1 MKPTTLL
8 WIASSLVTSAVLA
21 ACAST
26 VPPTASET
34 EQIANARTLLDSAP
48 DRAADAAEALLKQ
61 NPQLREA
68 RLLLAESSLAMS
80 RNRDFKGS
88 MLHLLDATRN
98 FDKALNDAENEPY
111 ALEWRLLAEGYRD
124 LGEWAKGS
132 QAAIRSAD
140 GFQQRQ
146 GLENAKEYALSRLI
160 GADCDYR
167 LFVEARKPEIKDGDA
182 NMNGI
187 VPPAPRTSTLASV
200 AVAGYA
206 EARIDYPAHCINQL
220 ASVQR
225 WLGQDGEAIRT
236 YERGVINNPTETDIH
251 DAYITWMGDLG
262 QEDALVG
269 AYRRFVRE
277 KPNATIL
284 RWFQGRA
291 VFTRAN
297 RLRREGNFQGSIAIY
312 QKSRDVFAEYLALT
326 PQHRDTIGQWQALCD
341 LSMARCAADN
351 GDLEAAEKHLLSAG
365 ETSPQ
370 ATKYVDGKPQL
381 KDSYGNHFT
390 AAAFAIHLA
399 LTESPD
405 RALERTLKFNEAILT
420 RFPDQWGFVYNNAG
434 LAARDLGVQLAAN
447 GDEPAA
453 MALWERSYQ
462 HYVKAVELSPT
473 DARTVNDCGLMLI
486 YHLDRD
492 LDHARQL
499 CERAIE
505 LGSEQ
510 LAEMDED
517 ASERDRHLL
526 EEAVGDAW
534 QNIAIL
540 LRTNKKAPFEDYQR
554 FCEEAVK
561 FYPYQR
567 REAAAMLRNKG
578 ETELGSTA
586 RGKAS
591 GRGAASGS
599 NSGSSNA
606 STGRNAQQS
615 GAAEALKKVMPE
627 IEKHTANE
635 DYDSA
640 LNVLDKLAKGCKN
653 HAPYRLMVGK
663 VTWQLANQAR
673 ESGRKGTAAFYQD
686 AASAFKKAV
695 ELDPEPIEPRQL
707 LAQAQFDSNETQKAA
722 ATISSLLLHMQSKG
736 GGTDEQGLAAHTLRA
751 NAASRAYAQAK
762 NGGNNDAGLLT
773 SARTSMRWIEQKGNL
788 TPELLKL
795 WSTTE
800 QWAEAPAEATN
811 VYVRASERAPADFA
825 MLELVVS
832 TAASQKQLPLAI
844 ASLKKRGDAG
854 TVWYLGKAQY
864 YFAGDQ
870 REGGK
875 ADDALKT
882 IDEAIASFTKS
893 MTKNAGY
900 KDSCEQWIA
909 MCLGKQGNIA
919 FSLKKYD
926 EAEKLLLQATAARPD
941 LINQDLGLTETTKR
955 GIALLVYM
963 YVQKNDLQK
972 CESISRAAA
981 ESALSDVDLQNNSG
995 LFARDYGNQIERNGK
1010 IKKAQEMYEQSYKA
1024 YGRAVQLDGKNV
1036 RLRNDLALIA
1046 IYHLDR
1052 DWDQVKVL
1060 LDSAITDGE
1069 RTLKDS
1075 PPDDAEAKQQLEEAV
1090 GDSYENL
1097 ALWHIKHSKDGAAA
1111 KAAATKSQGYYPG
1124 KGRSGARRH
1133 LRSAEQLLQGK

>member
-8 WIASSLVTSAVLA
+8 WIASSLVTCAVLA

-26 VPPTASET
+26 NPPTANEA
-34 EQIANARTLLDSAP
+34 EQIANARSLLDSTP
-48 DRAADAAEALLKQ
+48 DRAADTAEDLLKQ

-80 RNRDFKGS
+80 RNPDFAGKK
-88 MLHLLDATRN
+88 LHLLDATRN
-98 FDKALNDAENEPY
+98 FHDALNDTENEPY
-111 ALEWRLLAEGYRD
+111 AREWRLLAEGYRD
-124 LGEWAKGS
+124 LGEWLKGS

-146 GLENAKEYALSRLI
+146 GLENTKQYALSRLV

-167 LFVEARKPEIKDGDA
+167 LFVDARQPEMQDGKAD
-182 NMNGI
+182 MNGI
-187 VPPAPRTSTLASV
+187 VPPEPRTRALANV

-206 EARIDYPAHCINQL
+206 EARLDYPAHCNNQL
-220 ASVQR
+220 AIIQR
-225 WLGQDGEAIRT
+225 WLGQNGEAIRT
-236 YERGVINNPTETDIH
+236 YERGVINNPTETAIH
-251 DAYITWMGDLG
+251 DAYINWMCDLG

-269 AYRRFVRE
+269 GYRRFVRE

-291 VFTRAN
+291 IYKRAD

-326 PQHRDTIGQWQALCD
+326 PQHRETISQWQALCD

-365 ETSPQ
+365 ETSPK
-370 ATKYVDGKPQL
+370 ATEYVDGKPVMP
-381 KDSYGNHFT
+381 DTYGNHFT
-390 AAAFAIHLA
+390 GAAFAIHLA

-405 RALERTLKFNEAILT
+405 KALERTLKFNEAIVS
-420 RFPDQWGFVYNNAG
+420 RFPDQWGFIYNNAG
-434 LAARDLGVQLAAN
+434 LAARDLGVQLASD

-453 MALWERSYQ
+453 KALWERSYQ

-473 DARTVNDCGLMLI
+473 DARIVNDCGLMLI
-486 YHLDRD
+486 YYLNRD
-492 LDHARQL
+492 LDNARQL

-505 LGSEQ
+505 IGSTQ
-510 LAEMDED
+510 LAEMGDDVTEQ
-517 ASERDRHLL
+517 ERHLL

-534 QNIAIL
+534 QNIAVL
-540 LRTNKKAPFEDYQR
+540 LRTHKQAPFEDYQR

-578 ETELGSTA
+578 ENNLGSTA
-586 RGKAS
+586 RGT
-591 GRGAASGS
+591 ASGS

-606 STGRNAQQS
+606 SAVRSEQQS
-615 GAAEALKKVMPE
+615 GAAEALKKAMPE
-627 IEKHTANE
+627 LEKHAANE
-635 DYDSA
+635 DFDSA
-640 LNVLDKLAKGCKN
+640 LNVLDKLAKVCKN
-653 HAPYRLMVGK
+653 HAPYRVMLGK
-663 VTWQLANQAR
+663 MTWRLANQAR
-673 ESGRKGTAAFYQD
+673 DSGRKGTAAFYQD
-686 AASAFKKAV
+686 AMNAFKKAV
-695 ELDPEPIEPRQL
+695 ELDPEPIEPRQM
-707 LAQAQFDSNETQKAA
+707 LAQAQFDSNEPQQAA
-722 ATISSLLLHMQSKG
+722 ETISSLLMHMQSKG
-736 GGTDEQGLAAHTLRA
+736 GGTEEQVLAAHALRA
-751 NAASRAYAQAK
+751 NAASRAYATAK
-762 NGGNNDAGLLT
+762 NGGNNDVGLLT
-773 SARTSMRWIEQKGNL
+773 SSRTSMRWLEQKSKL

-844 ASLKKRGDAG
+844 ASLKKRDDAG
-854 TVWYLGKAQY
+854 TIWYLGKAQY
-864 YFAGDQ
+864 YVAGDQ
-870 REGGK
+870 RQDGK
-875 ADDALKT
+875 TDDAVKT
-882 IDEAIASFTKS
+882 IDAAIASFTKS

-919 FSLKKYD
+919 FSLKQYD
-926 EAEKLLLQATAARPD
+926 VSEKLLLQATAARPD

-955 GIALLVYM
+955 GILFLVDY
-963 YVQKNDLQK
+963 YRRKNDIQK

-981 ESALSDVDLQNNSG
+981 ESALSDTDLQNNSG

-1010 IKKAQEMYEQSYKA
+1010 VKEAQEMYEQSYKA
-1024 YGRAVQLDGKNV
+1024 YGRAVQLDGTNV

-1052 DWDQVKVL
+1052 DWDKVKSL

-1069 RTLKDS
+1069 RTLEDS
-1075 PPDDAEAKQQLEEAV
+1075 PPDDADEKQQLEEAV

-1097 ALWHIKHSKDGAAA
+1097 ALWHLKHSKDGAAA
-1111 KAAATKSQGYYPG
+1111 KAAATKSQDYYPG
-1124 KGRSGARRH
+1124 KRRPGARRH

>member
-26 VPPTASET
+26 IIPPTANEA
-34 EQIANARTLLDSAP
+34 EQIAIARDLLASRP
-48 DRAADAAEALLKQ
+48 GKAADTAEALLKQ
-61 NPQLREA
+61 NPELREA
-68 RLLLAESSLAMS
+68 RLLLAESSFAMS
-80 RNRDFKGS
+80 RNPDFSGRK
-88 MLHLLDATRN
+88 LHLLDATRN
-98 FDKALNDAENEPY
+98 FQNALNDVENEPY
-111 ALEWRLLAEGYRD
+111 ARELRVLAEAYRD

-140 GFQQRQ
+140 GFQQRK
-146 GLENAKEYALSRLI
+146 GLENTKAYALARLV

-167 LFVEARKPEIKDGDA
+167 LFVDVRQPEKQDGEAD
-182 NMNGI
+182 MNGI
-187 VPPAPRTSTLASV
+187 VPPEPHTRALAIV

-206 EARIDYPAHCINQL
+206 EARLDYPSHCVNQL
-220 ASVQR
+220 AIIQR
-225 WLGQDGEAIRT
+225 WLDQNGEAIRT
-236 YERGVINNPTETDIH
+236 YERGIINNPNETAIH
-251 DAYITWMGDLG
+251 DAYINWMCELG

-269 AYRRFVRE
+269 GYRRFVRE
-277 KPNATIL
+277 KPNAPIL
-284 RWFQGRA
+284 RWHQGRA
-291 VFTRAN
+291 IYARAN

-326 PQHRDTIGQWQALCD
+326 PQYRETISQWHALCD

-351 GDLEAAEKHLLSAG
+351 GDLEAAQKHLLSAG
-365 ETSPQ
+365 ETSPK
-370 ATKYVDGKPQL
+370 ATEYVDGKPQL
-381 KDSYGNHFT
+381 VDTYGNHFT
-390 AAAFAIHLA
+390 GAAFAIHLA

-405 RALERTLKFNEAILT
+405 MALERTLKFNEAIVS
-420 RFPDQWGFVYNNAG
+420 RFPDQWGFIYNNAG

-453 MALWERSYQ
+453 KELWERSYQ
-462 HYVKAVELSPT
+462 HYKKAVALSPT
-473 DARTVNDCGLMLI
+473 DARIVNDCGLMLI
-486 YHLDRD
+486 YYLNRD
-492 LDHARQL
+492 LDNARQL

-505 LGSEQ
+505 IGSAQ
-510 LAEMDED
+510 LAEMED
-517 ASERDRHLL
+517 DVSERDRHLL

-534 QNIAIL
+534 QNIAVL
-540 LRTNKKAPFEDYQR
+540 LRTHKKAPFEDYKR

-578 ETELGSTA
+578 DNTLGSTA
-586 RGKAS
+586 RGT
-591 GRGAASGS
+591 ASGS

-606 STGRNAQQS
+606 SSGQNAPQG
-615 GAAEALKKVMPE
+615 GAAEALKKATPE
-627 IEKHTANE
+627 IEQYAAN
-635 DYDSA
+635 DDFDSV
-640 LNVLDKLAKGCKN
+640 LNVLDKLAKECKN
-653 HAPYRLMVGK
+653 HAPYRVMVGTM
-663 VTWQLANQAR
+663 TWRLANQAR
-673 ESGRKGTAAFYQD
+673 DNNRKGTAAFYQD
-686 AASAFKKAV
+686 AMNAFKKAV
-695 ELDPEPIEPRQL
+695 ELDPEPIEPRQM
-707 LAQAQFDSNETQKAA
+707 LAQAQFDSNEPQMAA
-722 ATISSLLLHMQSKG
+722 ETISSLLLHMQSKG

-751 NAASRAYAQAK
+751 NAASRAYAKAK
-762 NGGNNDAGLLT
+762 SGGKNDAGLLT
-773 SARTSMRWIEQKGNL
+773 SSRTSMRWLEQEGKL
-788 TPELLKL
+788 TPEMLKL

-832 TAASQKQLPLAI
+832 TAATQKQLPLAI

-864 YFAGDQ
+864 YYAGDQ
-870 REGGK
+870 RRGGK
-875 ADDALKT
+875 TDDAMKT
-882 IDEAIASFTKS
+882 IDAAIASFTQS

-900 KDSCEQWIA
+900 KNSCEQWMA

-919 FSLKKYD
+919 FSLKNYD
-926 EAEKLLLQATAARPD
+926 LSEKLLLQATAARPD
-941 LINQDLGLTETTKR
+941 QINTDLGLTETTKR
-955 GIALLVYM
+955 GILFLVDY
-963 YVQKNDLQK
+963 YRRKNNLQK

-981 ESALSDVDLQNNSG
+981 EAAQGDTDLQNNSG

-1010 IKKAQEMYEQSYKA
+1010 LKEAQEMYEQSYKA

-1052 DWDQVKVL
+1052 DWDKVKVL
-1060 LDSAITDGE
+1060 LDTAIADGE
-1069 RTLKDS
+1069 RTLQDS
-1075 PPDDAEAKQQLEEAV
+1075 PPDDADEKQQLEEAV

-1097 ALWHIKHSKDGAAA
+1097 ALWHIKHSHDGAAA
-1111 KAAATKSQGYYPG
+1111 KAAATKSQDYYPG
-1124 KGRSGARRH
+1124 KRRPGARRH